1 MAFESSSDA
10 ARKSPPCALVIFG
23 ASGDLTQRK
32 LIPAI
37 ERLARRGRLPREFAL
52 VGVARSHMSD
62 EDFAQRCR
70 DSARRAGGETSASWT
85 EITDHIRYVCGGY
98 DDPGTYDKL
107 ADVLHEAD
115 STRGTAGNRVYYLA
129 TPPTVF
135 APAVIGLAKGGLNVG
150 AEPDS
155 FARVVIEKPFG
166 HDEESAKEL
175 YTHISAAFDESDI
188 FRIDHYLGKDTVQ
201 NLLALRFANS
211 IFEPI
216 WNRTW
221 VDSAQITVSET
232 LGVEGRGGFYETAG
246 AMRDI
251 VQNHVLQVLSL
262 FLMEPPTSF
271 HPEAIRDEKVKLL
284 RAIRIPRGEK
294 IRRDAVR
301 GQYTRG
307 GTRGNLMAGY
317 REEPDVDPL
326 SKTETYAAL
335 RLDIDNW
342 RWSDVP
348 IYVRTGKRL
357 PKRMTKVTLQFRRP
371 PHLPL
376 FPKEIKDMAPDC
388 LVLHVQPEEGISLR
402 FGAKVPGHTFQV
414 RTASM
419 DFSYG
424 TGFPEK
430 SPEAYERLILD
441 STIGD
446 PTLFIRADE
455 VGRSWRIV
463 DPITEY
469 WATDED
475 APIPFYPAASW
486 GPREAGELIER
497 DGRSWLE

>member
-135 APAVIGLAKGGLNVG
+135 APCVIGLAKGGLNVG

-232 LGVEGRGGFYETAG
+232 LGVESRGGFYETAG

-376 FPKEIKDMAPDC
+376 FPKEIKDMAPDS

-414 RTASM
+414 RTASI

-463 DPITEY
+463 DPITKY